1 MIVTSALL
9 VFGAL
14 AVFLR
19 NVVGDGGTTVPFGG
33 ETLLLSNIA
42 WPFVAALTA
51 GALIGIAAFWK
62 RPSKP
67 RGALVATEVLVA
79 ILGLWFFFGDS
90 VLPEHTLAISVGEPF
105 PQYALADQ
113 EGIGRRGPVTAPPS
127 PKLYIFYRGDW

>member
-19 NVVGDGGTTVPFGG
+19 NVVGDSGTSLPFGG
-33 ETLLLSNIA
+33 ETLLLSNTP
-42 WPFVAALTA
+42 WPFVTALTV
-51 GALIGIAAFWK
+51 GALIGIVAFWK
-62 RPSKP
+62 RPSRA

-90 VLPEHTLAISVGEPF
+90 VLPEHTLHISVGDSF
-105 PQYALADQ
+105 PQYALSDQ
-113 EGIGRRGPVTAPPS
+113 QGTVREGPITDPS
-127 PKLYIFYRGDW
+127 APKLYIFYRGDW